1 MKLIFIHGAPGVG
14 KLTVAR
20 ELHTLTAYPV
30 FHNHLVVDML
40 SQVFG
45 LGTPAFVALREEVW
59 LAVFGRAS
67 QERLPG
73 VIFTFVF
80 EPTVL
85 PGFFPRVQSALSPD
99 DTIIPVELRCE
110 LEENA
115 RRIVLPERSAYG
127 KLTSAETL
135 RGWVGAGDY
144 EPPEPVP
151 GNFVID
157 NTHLSAMETAQ
168 RILERLA
175 EVESL

>member
-1 MKLIFIHGAPGVG
+1 MRLIFIHGAPGVG

-20 ELHTLTAYPV
+20 ELHTLTAFPV

-45 LGTPAFVALREEVW
+45 LGTPAFAALREEIW

-73 VIFTFVF
+73 LIFTFVF

-85 PGFFPRVQSALSPD
+85 PGFFRRVQSALGPD
-99 DTIIPVELRCE
+99 DAIIPVELRCG
-110 LEENA
+110 LEENV
-115 RRIVLPERSAYG
+115 RRVVLPDRKAYG
-127 KLTSAETL
+127 KLTSAEIL
-135 RGWVGAGDY
+135 RGGVLAGAY
-144 EPPEPVP
+144 EPPEPIS

-157 NTHLSAMETAQ
+157 GTHLSSTEAAQ
-168 RILERLA
+168 RIFELLA
-175 EVESL
+175 GRG